1 MLDDLEGKR
10 TGERIQTI
18 RERKGMSR
26 AVLAGLVG
34 YSAEWLKGI
43 ESGRRLPPRLPVLI
57 RLAEVLA
64 VGDVA
69 ILAGSDMDLGGNI
82 TIPISAFAR
91 IPHEAVPAIREAVR
105 APLLT
110 ITEQPQ
116 QVAALRQRTAD
127 AWQVWH
133 TSRSHR
139 TDVGRVLPSL
149 IRDVRA
155 SARQAQG
162 EERRNVH
169 AVLADLW
176 ALVQHVIVWASE
188 PELIWVVADRA
199 MAAAQEADQ
208 PAALAGAAWTYA
220 IVQRSGGDTD
230 AALTLALD
238 AAGLLR
244 DRLDDGGDELRALYG
259 AMQLHAAT
267 TAARAG
273 REGDAWRFWDEAA
286 AVARRLPTGYH
297 HPWTQFGSSNVALH
311 AVSIG
316 ADLTKSA
323 SAKDR
328 AEQIDPDSI
337 PSRER
342 RARLHVEIA
351 RTYHQRRD
359 WSSML
364 DWLQQAY
371 AISHDSV
378 HFSPTGRLMASD
390 AVDQGGPLIERR
402 ARGFAQELGLPL

>member
-1 MLDDLEGKR
+1 MLDDLEGKK
-10 TGERIQTI
+10 TGERIRII
-18 RERKGMSR
+18 RERKGMPR
-26 AVLAGLVG
+26 PVLAGLVG
-34 YSAEWLKGI
+34 YSTEWLKGI

-69 ILAGSDMDLGGNI
+69 VLAGSDMDLGGHT
-82 TIPISAFAR
+82 TIPVSAFAR
-91 IPHEAVPAIREAVR
+91 IPHEAVPAIRDAVR
-105 APLLT
+105 DPLLT
-110 ITEQPQ
+110 ITDQPLP
-116 QVAALRQRTAD
+116 VATLRRRTVE
-127 AWQVWH
+127 AWHVWH
-133 TSRSHR
+133 TSRTHR
-139 TDVGRVLPSL
+139 TDVGRVLPAL
-149 IRDVRA
+149 IRDA
-155 SARQAQG
+155 QATARQAQG
-162 EERRNVH
+162 EERRDAN

-176 ALVQHVIVWASE
+176 ALVQHAIVWASE

-199 MAAAQEADQ
+199 MAAAREADQ

-220 IVQRSGGDTD
+220 MVQRSGGDTEG
-230 AALTLALD
+230 ALTLATD
-238 AAGLLR
+238 AANLLR
-244 DRLDDGGDELRALYG
+244 DRLQEGTDELRALYG

-273 REGDAWRFWDEAA
+273 REGDAWRYWDEAA
-286 AVARRLPTGYH
+286 ATAERLPDGYH
-297 HPWTQFGSSNVALH
+297 HAWTQFGRSNVALH

-323 SAKDR
+323 SAKER

-364 DWLQQAY
+364 DWLNQAY
-371 AISHDSV
+371 SISHDSV
-378 HFSPTGRLMASD
+378 HYSPTGRQMASE
-390 AVDQGGPLIERR
+390 AVEHGGPLIQRR
-402 ARGFAQELGLPL
+402 ARTFAEHLGLPL

>member
-26 AVLAGLVG
+26 PVLAGLVG
-34 YSAEWLKGI
+34 YSTEWLKGI

-69 ILAGSDMDLGGNI
+69 VLAGSDMDLGGNT

-110 ITEQPQ
+110 VDDQPLP
-116 QVAALRQRTAD
+116 VASLRQRTAD

-133 TSRSHR
+133 TSRTHR
-139 TDVGRVLPSL
+139 TDVGRVLPAL
-149 IRDVRA
+149 IRDARA
-155 SARQAQG
+155 SARQALGQ
-162 EERRNVH
+162 ERRDAY
-169 AVLADLW
+169 AVLVDLW

-199 MAAAQEADQ
+199 MAAAQESDQ

-244 DRLDDGGDELRALYG
+244 DQLEDGGDELRALYG

-286 AVARRLPTGYH
+286 ATAARLPVGYH
-297 HPWTQFGSSNVALH
+297 HPWTQFGGSNVALH

-323 SAKDR
+323 TAKER

-364 DWLQQAY
+364 DWLRQAH

-378 HFSPTGRLMASD
+378 HYSPTGRQMASD

-402 ARGFAQELGLPL
+402 ARSFAQELGLPL

>member
-26 AVLAGLVG
+26 SVLAGLVG

-69 ILAGSDMDLGGNI
+69 VLAGSDMDLGGNT

-91 IPHEAVPAIREAVR
+91 IPHEAVPAIREAIR

-110 ITEQPQ
+110 VDQQPLP
-116 QVAALRQRTAD
+116 VAILRTRTAD

-133 TSRSHR
+133 TSRTHR

-155 SARQAQG
+155 SARQTEGQ
-162 EERRNVH
+162 ERRDAH

-244 DRLDDGGDELRALYG
+244 DRLDDGDDELRALYG

-286 AVARRLPTGYH
+286 AVARRLSVGYH
-297 HPWTQFGSSNVALH
+297 HSWTQFGDSNVALH

-328 AEQIDPDSI
+328 AEQINPDSI